1 MRIAVTTTSGVK
13 VDQHFGKASSF
24 SIYDINANEVKLIET
39 RMVNSYCQ
47 SNAVGAPDPDHKF
60 SDDRLSVVY
69 NRIKDCEKVYT
80 LQIGEKPEEALKA
93 KGIIV
98 QPCSCNINQIPGC
111 KGNCK

>member
-1 MRIAVTTTSGVK
+1 MRIAVTTTSGIK

-24 SIYDINANEVKLIET
+24 SIYDVKANELELVET
-39 RMVNSYCQ
+39 RMLNTYCK
-47 SNAVGAPDPDHKF
+47 SNVEGTPEQEHKF
-60 SDDRLSVVY
+60 SDDRLSMVY

-98 QPCSCNINQIPGC
+98 QPCSCNINQIPNC